1 MKYFLIEITKT
12 AEKIEKGVYEYDDET
27 AVIANFHSKMGSA
40 MKNESYLAETL
51 IAIKQDGT
59 YLASEYFERKVV
71 EPEAEE

>member
-27 AVIANFHSKMGSA
+27 AVIANFHSKMGAA

-71 EPEAEE
+71 EPEE

>member
-40 MKNESYLAETL
+40 MKNENYLAETL

-71 EPEAEE
+71 EPEE